1 MHRLLVPSLLLAAAA
16 LPAPLSAAEPLGMVE
31 SVDGK
36 SLVLRFDAA
45 ATAGRLAPG
54 GMVAIYA
61 AGAVEKHPLTKE
73 VIIERPVVIAKA
85 QLTALMPTTTA
96 KILWQAQ
103 GRALI
108 AGLDAVP
115 IPEAAPNSPPALT
128 GPATAVSVK
137 AGHSL
142 LITAPL
148 SDPDGDG
155 VGYTWSLTSPGQ
167 SGLLSARTTTT
178 PQITWSAP
186 ATPGQWMLAV
196 TARDALGQT
205 GKMEIPISA
214 TEAADPAG
222 RELAVVA
229 RYGEGQEPAL
239 QRLRRDADGHW
250 WGLDANGQVWR
261 SDAGWHAVQPPAF
274 GDQGPKRAAALAL
287 AKGELFVLDTNR
299 NGVGIYG
306 PDGIGRRWIP
316 GLEKPTD
323 LAVAPDG
330 AILVADQGLGGVVVF
345 EADGRCRCRLG
356 RSGATPDAFVGLIAV
371 ACDPAGAVY
380 ALDAGARRVARFDRF
395 LRSLAPWTV
404 PTDEKDLPVD
414 VTASAKGCLVLLAS
428 GRIVAFDQDG
438 KAGETWPSLQA
449 SGLVSETGKA
459 TGFVL
464 DTTGETVV
472 TYPTGGLLARYDEQ
486 GRLTGVRGAELRTA
500 KHAAADG
507 LGRLVAVTS
516 LGQIAL
522 FDGDGWLTA
531 LLGPK
536 TKEGGALKEPVGIA
550 VTGDGRTAYALDAS
564 ASQVVRFDLANP
576 QAGHQVFAQ
585 KGSSTGQLASP
596 VAIATDD
603 AGRCYVLDE
612 DNYRVTVYDQA
623 GQFLFEFAR
632 KGSGPGDLDEP
643 KYLAVSPAGDR
654 AYIYDAD
661 SYQIKAYKLDQA
673 AHTASHLASS
683 IGKGDAPG
691 QLRGCLGL
699 GVDRQGLVWALDGK
713 RGDLQIIDFRAGAPV
728 AVVQKKLA
736 EAGVKNPAGLALN
749 PDGTAWIPMIGGG
762 FSSAVVGITGLR

>member
-1 MHRLLVPSLLLAAAA
+1 MP
-16 LPAPLSAAEPLGMVE
+16 AAEPLGMVE
-31 SVDGK
+31 KVDGK

-54 GMVAIYA
+54 GVVAIYA

-85 QLTALMPTTTA
+85 QLTALVPTTTA
-96 KILWQAQ
+96 RILWQAQ
-103 GRALI
+103 GSALI

-115 IPEAAPNSPPALT
+115 IPEAAPNSPPTLT
-128 GPATAVSVK
+128 GPAAAVSVK
-137 AGHSL
+137 AGRSL
-142 LITAPL
+142 VITAPL
-148 SDPDGDG
+148 SDPDGDA
-155 VGYTWSLTSPGQ
+155 VGYAWTLTSPGQ

-178 PQITWSAP
+178 PQITWSTP
-186 ATPGQWMLAV
+186 AATGQWMLAV

-205 GKMEIPISA
+205 GKMEIPIAA
-214 TEAADPAG
+214 TEAPDPAA
-222 RELAVVA
+222 RELAPVA

-239 QRLRRDADGHW
+239 QRLRRDADGRW
-250 WGLDANGQVWR
+250 WGLDPNGQVWR
-261 SDAGWHAVQPPAF
+261 ADAGWHAVEPPAF
-274 GDQGPKRAAALAL
+274 GDQGPKRAVALAL
-287 AKGELFVLDTNR
+287 AKGELFILDSSR
-299 NGVGIYG
+299 NGVGVYG

-323 LAVAPDG
+323 IALAPDG

-356 RSGATPDAFVGLIAV
+356 RSGTTPDAFIGLIAV

-395 LRSLAPWTV
+395 LRSLSPWSV

-438 KAGETWPSLQA
+438 KAGEAWPALES
-449 SGLVSETGKA
+449 SGLASDTGKA

-464 DTTGETVV
+464 DAAGETVV
-472 TYPTGGLLARYDEQ
+472 TYPAKGLLARYDEL

-500 KHAAADG
+500 KYVAADA

-516 LGQIAL
+516 SGQIAL
-522 FDGDGWLTA
+522 FDTDGWLTA

-536 TKEGGALKEPVGIA
+536 TKEGGALKEAVGIA
-550 VTGDGRTAYALDAS
+550 VTGDGRLVYALDAS
-564 ASQVVRFDLANP
+564 ACQVVRFDLANP

-585 KGSSTGQLASP
+585 KGSNPGQFEGP

-612 DNYRVTVYDQA
+612 DNYRVNVYDQA
-623 GQFLFEFAR
+623 GQFLFAFA
-632 KGSGPGDLDEP
+632 KQGSGPGDLDEP
-643 KYLAVSPAGDR
+643 KHLAVSASGDR

-661 SYQIKAYKLDQA
+661 TYQIKAYKLDQA
-673 AHTASHLASS
+673 ARTASHMASS

-691 QLRGCLGL
+691 QLRSCLGL

-728 AVVQKKLA
+728 AVMQRKLA
-736 EAGVKNPAGLALN
+736 EAGVKNPGGLALN
-749 PDGTAWIPMIGGG
+749 PDGTAWIPVIGGG
-762 FSSAVVGITGLR
+762 FSSSVIGIIGLR